1 MTDRIEHDMDLER
14 FEALLDQYGAE
25 IATWPEALR
34 SDAEH
39 LLAAEPA
46 AQATQAEALAIERA
60 ISGAPSVRA
69 SPELMARVL
78 SDAPHARRSRTL
90 ADIIRDFW
98 PFGSVWRPTA
108 AMAVAVILGVLTG
121 YTAPL
126 PLNGSD
132 DLAAGDTISVLS
144 YSLDQGLED
153 LE

>member
-1 MTDRIEHDMDLER
+1 
-14 FEALLDQYGAE
+14 
-25 IATWPEALR
+25 
-34 SDAEH
+34 
-39 LLAAEPA
+39 
-46 AQATQAEALAIERA
+46 
-60 ISGAPSVRA
+60 
-69 SPELMARVL
+69 MARVL

>member
-1 MTDRIEHDMDLER
+1 MTEDTEQTMDFER
-14 FEALLDQYGAE
+14 FETLLDQLGGDIAAWPEELRFGAE
-25 IATWPEALR
+25 R
-34 SDAEH
+34 
-39 LLAAEPA
+39 LLAADRA
-46 AQATQAEALAIERA
+46 AMALQAGALAAERA
-60 ISGAPSVRA
+60 IAGAPSVRA

-78 SDAPHARRSRTL
+78 SDAPHARRSRKFG
-90 ADIIRDFW
+90 DVISGFW

-126 PLNGSD
+126 PWGGSNVSAGD
-132 DLAAGDTISVLS
+132 DLTAIS